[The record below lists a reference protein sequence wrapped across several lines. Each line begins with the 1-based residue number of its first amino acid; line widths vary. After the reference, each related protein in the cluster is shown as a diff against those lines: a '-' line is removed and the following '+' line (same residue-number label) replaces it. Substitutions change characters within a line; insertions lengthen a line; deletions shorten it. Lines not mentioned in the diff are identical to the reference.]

1 MLALR
6 GCGSPYGIVKDSR
19 RVLERPDAEGE
30 IPVDEIGSELSDT
43 RVVPDTCNPV

>member
-1 MLALR
+1 MLAPG
-6 GCGSPYGIVKDSR
+6 GCGPPQGISDHSR

-30 IPVDEIGSELSDT
+30 IPVDEIGSELGGT

>member
-1 MLALR
+1 MLAFR
-6 GCGSPYGIVKDSR
+6 GCGSLICIVKDSR

>member
-1 MLALR
+1 MHFGVADR
-6 GCGSPYGIVKDSR
+6 HSGIADDSR

-30 IPVDEIGSELSDT
+30 IPVGEIESEPGGT

>member
-6 GCGSPYGIVKDSR
+6 GCGSPYGIVEDSR